1 MLANLAIENMVL
13 RVLSTMDNALPY
25 VKREESVFTQKF

>member
-25 VKREESVFTQKF
+25 VKREESVFTKKF

>member
-13 RVLSTMDNALPY
+13 RVLSTMDNALPI
-25 VKREESVFTQKF
+25 SWIILP